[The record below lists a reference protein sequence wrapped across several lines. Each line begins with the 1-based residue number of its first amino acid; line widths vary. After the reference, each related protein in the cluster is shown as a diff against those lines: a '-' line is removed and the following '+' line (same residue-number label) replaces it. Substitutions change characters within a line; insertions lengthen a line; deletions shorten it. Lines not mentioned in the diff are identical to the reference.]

1 MSEDD
6 ASTEINESKREAN
19 EELGDM
25 ESTGDD
31 LEQRLEENEAMS
43 DEIEVPEP
51 DHGDSLSISE
61 PPDEDSDD
69 AAAEEAGVD
78 AGAVPEGEGEAAG
91 EAGQ

>member
-1 MSEDD
+1 MSQDD
-6 ASTEINESKREAN
+6 ASTEINEGKREAN

-25 ESTGDD
+25 ESTGDA

-61 PPDEDSDD
+61 PPDEDSEDG
-69 AAAEEAGVD
+69 AAEEAGVD
-78 AGAVPEGEGEAAG
+78 AGAVPEGEGEAAD